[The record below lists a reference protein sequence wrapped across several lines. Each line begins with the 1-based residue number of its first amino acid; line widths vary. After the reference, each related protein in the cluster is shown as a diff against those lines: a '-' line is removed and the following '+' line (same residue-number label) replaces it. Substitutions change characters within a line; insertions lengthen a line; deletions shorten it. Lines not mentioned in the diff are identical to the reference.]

1 MLNNTVIDVAL
12 ESYMLGANQ
21 YQIELL
27 ANLDRVAD
35 AGAPVIVAI
44 LP

>member
-1 MLNNTVIDVAL
+1 V
-12 ESYMLGANQ
+12 LGANQ

-27 ANLDRVAD
+27 ANLVRAAD
-35 AGAPVIVAI
+35 AGARVMVAI